1 MTAYNAEKTIR
12 RALDSLRRNS
22 EPFDLLIV
30 DDCSRRPLAEF
41 LGPLDEGVEIVRP
54 EKNLG
59 VAGAKNFG
67 LERLLA
73 KPYQFVAMMDADD
86 ISHPDRLTKQV
97 AFLKAHP
104 NVALVGAWARFF
116 DENTHEVVFHFRP
129 PCDFRDIRDALFFNS
144 CVMHPTWMV
153 RTQALRDAGLY
164 SYDYPAAEDYELLR
178 RMSRTSELA
187 NLPEYLLEYSVSMSG
202 VSMKNRR
209 RQLLD
214 RLHIQLKYFDP
225 WEVKAWLGVA
235 RTLAMFAVPRSVLSA
250 YRAEQN
256 LRVQPS

>member
-1 MTAYNAEKTIR
+1 MEQAR
-12 RALDSLRRNS
+12 SRGRG
-22 EPFDLLIV
+22 LL
-30 DDCSRRPLAEF
+30 
-41 LGPLDEGVEIVRP
+41 
-54 EKNLG
+54 
-59 VAGAKNFG
+59 
-67 LERLLA
+67 
-73 KPYQFVAMMDADD
+73 
-86 ISHPDRLTKQV
+86 
-97 AFLKAHP
+97 
-104 NVALVGAWARFF
+104 
-116 DENTHEVVFHFRP
+116 
-129 PCDFRDIRDALFFNS
+129 
-144 CVMHPTWMV
+144 HPTWMV

-164 SYDYPAAEDYELLR
+164 SCDYPAAEDYELLR

-214 RLHIQLKYFDP
+214 RLRIQLEYFDP
-225 WEVKAWLGVA
+225 WQAKAWLGVA